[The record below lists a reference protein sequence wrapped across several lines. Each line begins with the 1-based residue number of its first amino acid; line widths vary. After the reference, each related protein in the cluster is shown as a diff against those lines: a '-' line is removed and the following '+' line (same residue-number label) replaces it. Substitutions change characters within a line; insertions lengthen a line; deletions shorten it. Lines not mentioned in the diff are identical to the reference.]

1 MSPEFDHPDAP
12 PGKAGKYSLPERERR
27 FLLRALPPG
36 DPIASYVIEDR
47 YIEATRLRLRRMTP
61 LDGTHRALAVQ
72 RKLVQKVPAADG
84 SPGLITNLYLS
95 EDEYARLAELP
106 AAALRKTRLSIPPF
120 GVDVFEGPLEG
131 LILAEIEFATA
142 EDEGA
147 FEPSIPVVAEVTK
160 DVRFT
165 GGRLVLTTADE
176 LRRLLEEFGL
186 G

>member
-1 MSPEFDHPDAP
+1 MKPEFDHPDAP
-12 PGKAGKYSLPERERR
+12 PGKAGKYALPERERR
-27 FLLRALPPG
+27 FLLRAVPPG

-47 YIEATRLRLRRMTP
+47 YLDATRLRLRRMTP
-61 LDGTHRALAVQ
+61 IDGAQAARAVQ

-106 AAALRKTRLSIPPF
+106 AASLRKTRHSIPPF
-120 GVDVFEGPLEG
+120 GVDVFEGELEG

-142 EDEGA
+142 EDEAA
-147 FEPSIPVVAEVTK
+147 FEPSIPIVAEVTR

-165 GGRLVLTTADE
+165 GGRLVRSTAAD
-176 LRRLLEEFGL
+176 LRPLLREFGL
-186 G
+186 